1 LQSEVDPH
9 QPPSAQADSQ
19 ASSAETG
26 WLQVLGPGILVA
38 ATGVGAGDLAGGALA
53 GALLK
58 VTVLWV
64 VLVGALLKYVLC
76 EGLARWQLSTR
87 TSLTDGVFR
96 STPAFVR
103 YLFLAYLAVWSFCIG
118 GMLMSACGECAQA
131 ILPIGEPAFGRI
143 VHGCLHSVAA
153 IVLVRLGGFW
163 LFERLMAVCIGLM
176 FVTVLVV
183 AMLSAP
189 EWLDVIR
196 GLLIPKIPH
205 ADGKGVAWTLT
216 LMAGVGGTV
225 TMLCYGNWIREKGRL
240 DAASLKACRIDL
252 AAGYLMTA
260 MFGIGMVILG
270 SRLPVDPSLKGANL
284 ITRLADDMQ
293 NSLPTFGVFAG
304 WMFRFGAWGAVFSS
318 LLGVWQSVP
327 ALIAQM
333 LPGQGDAKFDSLS
346 PGRTY
351 FVVLILLGTVPAL
364 CLPYS
369 LAYVQKTAGV
379 TGALFLPMFALSL
392 LVLPAT
398 NLAKQSGFRNGRG
411 SALILILTLGLFG
424 VLAVQKLSTLFP

>member
-1 LQSEVDPH
+1 
-9 QPPSAQADSQ
+9 
-19 ASSAETG
+19 
-26 WLQVLGPGILVA
+26 
-38 ATGVGAGDLAGGALA
+38 
-53 GALLK
+53 
-58 VTVLWV
+58 
-64 VLVGALLKYVLC
+64 
-76 EGLARWQLSTR
+76 
-87 TSLTDGVFR
+87 
-96 STPAFVR
+96 
-103 YLFLAYLAVWSFCIG
+103 
-118 GMLMSACGECAQA
+118 
-131 ILPIGEPAFGRI
+131 
-143 VHGCLHSVAA
+143 
-153 IVLVRLGGFW
+153 
-163 LFERLMAVCIGLM
+163 
-176 FVTVLVV
+176 
-183 AMLSAP
+183 
-189 EWLDVIR
+189 
-196 GLLIPKIPH
+196 
-205 ADGKGVAWTLT
+205 
-216 LMAGVGGTV
+216 
-225 TMLCYGNWIREKGRL
+225 
-240 DAASLKACRIDL
+240 
-252 AAGYLMTA
+252 MTA

-424 VLAVQKLSTLFP
+424 VLALQKLSTLFS